1 MHPARS
7 RRWGVRTN
15 RGTQGHDRAAQGRR
29 RVAALLFAAAAV
41 LYNGWLLE
49 FVLPTGLD
57 PRHSYVS
64 ELYAADQPLRWLF
77 GGIESVCA
85 VLVGGGALLA
95 GGAASGIRVRCGIRS
110 RTIRA
115 RTDWWARA
123 GWWALLGLALSSL
136 ADVYL
141 PMRCAPSVEPGCE
154 AVHPWHTA
162 TSALAHFFVFASMAL
177 LGRAAATDAP
187 RMPLIRRWGTWVLAL
202 ALPTAVCTV
211 GPLFGRPGWHG
222 IPQRAHLT
230 LVGVWFALLAAELA
244 GASRQE
250 DREPEAGR
258 ERVPEAAQPADS
270 G

>member
-15 RGTQGHDRAAQGRR
+15 RGTQEHDRAAQGRR
-29 RVAALLFAAAAV
+29 RVAALLLAAAAL

-95 GGAASGIRVRCGIRS
+95 GGAASGIR
-110 RTIRA
+110 
-115 RTDWWARA
+115 ARA

-141 PMRCAPSVEPGCE
+141 PMRCAPSMEPGCE

-211 GPLFGRPGWHG
+211 GPLIGRPGWHG

-230 LVGVWFALLAAELA
+230 LVGAWFALLAAELA
-244 GASRQE
+244 GSSRQT
-250 DREPEAGR
+250 DRGPGAGR
-258 ERVPEAAQPADS
+258 ERVPEVAQPAAD
-270 G
+270 GG